1 MNMPETASGMTRNTV
16 DIGNGV
22 QIYYEEKG
30 SGQPVLFVHGL
41 WGTCRYFYHQ
51 LGWFGER
58 YRAIALDL
66 RGHGRS
72 SMTLSGQTV
81 PTYAKDLLTFMDTL
95 GLQDVVLVGWSMGSF
110 VIWDYY
116 QQFGAENIKGMVDI
130 DQAPTDF
137 KFDDFPVGLI
147 TFDMLRQWVAE
158 TQTNRNE
165 LAKDIVRMWFK
176 NPLSDEEFEW
186 MYHETTRAP
195 EVVAGTILFD
205 QSVRDYRP
213 VIEGFSI
220 PTLICFGA
228 DETLQSLE
236 AARWMEGV
244 MKQAKLEVFEQSRH
258 CPMLEEPERFN
269 KVVDAFI
276 RSLK

>member
-1 MNMPETASGMTRNTV
+1 MSMEETTSGISRNTV

-30 SGQPVLFVHGL
+30 SGQPVVFIHGL
-41 WGTCRYFYHQ
+41 WGSCRYFYRQ
-51 LGWFGER
+51 VQWFGER
-58 YRAIALDL
+58 YRAIAIDL

-81 PTYAKDLLTFMDTL
+81 PIYAQDLRSFILTL
-95 GLQDVVLVGWSMGSF
+95 ALRDVVLVGWSMGCF
-110 VIWDYY
+110 VIWDCFK
-116 QQFGAENIKGMVDI
+116 QFGAEHIKAMVDI

-147 TFDMLRQWVAE
+147 TFDMLCRWVAE

-165 LAKDIVRMWFK
+165 LAKEIVRMWFK
-176 NPLSDEEFEW
+176 NPLSEEDFEW
-186 MYHETTRAP
+186 MYHESTRPP
-195 EVVAGTILFD
+195 EVVVGTILFD

-213 VIEGFSI
+213 VIEGFPI

-228 DETLQSLE
+228 DESLQSLE
-236 AARWMEGV
+236 AARWMEKV
-244 MKQAKLEVFEQSRH
+244 MKHARLEVFEESRH

-269 KVVDAFI
+269 EVVDAFI
-276 RSLK
+276 RASE